1 MMLVNEQKI
10 VRGKS
15 WQRYGLK
22 QDGLGLAEGLGAERT
37 S

>member
-1 MMLVNEQKI
+1 MLVNEQKI
-10 VRGKS
+10 VKEKS
-15 WQRYGLK
+15 WQMYGPK